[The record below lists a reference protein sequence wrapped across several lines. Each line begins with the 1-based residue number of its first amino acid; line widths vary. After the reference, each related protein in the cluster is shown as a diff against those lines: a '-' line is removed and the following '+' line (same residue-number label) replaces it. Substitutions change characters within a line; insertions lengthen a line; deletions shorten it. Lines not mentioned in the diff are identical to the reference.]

1 MASEFAVYFRLGFEH
16 IADIRGYDHILFIA
30 ALTVAYAPKE
40 WRRLLILVTA
50 FTVGHSITLALATM
64 GAISVNA
71 TLVEILI
78 PVTILITSV
87 FNIADSQSVQDGA
100 EITGSVRRHH
110 TVLYTLAGVFGLIHG
125 LGFSSFLRVV
135 LGGEESIVLPLFAFN
150 VGLEVGQILIVLV
163 LFAFGTLM
171 THIVKM
177 SRRDWLLVVSGAT
190 AGVAITL
197 ILDRIPG

>member
-1 MASEFAVYFRLGFEH
+1 M
-16 IADIRGYDHILFIA
+16 
-30 ALTVAYAPKE
+30 
-40 WRRLLILVTA
+40 
-50 FTVGHSITLALATM
+50 
-64 GAISVNA
+64 
-71 TLVEILI
+71 
-78 PVTILITSV
+78 
-87 FNIADSQSVQDGA
+87 
-100 EITGSVRRHH
+100 
-110 TVLYTLAGVFGLIHG
+110 FGLIHG